1 MSIEKVIFVRN
12 RKKMNYL
19 VTGGSGFIGSHLVER
34 LLREG
39 HSVINVDNFDNFYD
53 YQIKVQNTLESVG
66 DKSVFDFDHKLTD
79 IAKLID
85 RTKSEQYR
93 LYYQDIRDKEGL
105 EKIFQAHSFD
115 MVIHLAALAGVRP
128 SIEKPLEY
136 EKLIS
141 VVQ

>member
-19 VTGGSGFIGSHLVER
+19 VTGGSGFIGSHLVEK

-66 DKSVFDFDHKLTD
+66 DNSAFDFDHKLTD

-93 LYYQDIRDKEGL
+93 LYYQDIRDKEDW
-105 EKIFQAHSFD
+105 KRSFRSF
-115 MVIHLAALAGVRP
+115 L
-128 SIEKPLEY
+128 
-136 EKLIS
+136 
-141 VVQ
+141 

>member
-1 MSIEKVIFVRN
+1 
-12 RKKMNYL
+12 MNYL

-66 DKSVFDFDHKLTD
+66 DDSCFDFDHKLTD

-93 LYYQDIRDKEGL
+93 LYYQDIRDKDGL
-105 EKIFQAHSFD
+105 EKSFRH
-115 MVIHLAALAGVRP
+115 IL
-128 SIEKPLEY
+128 
-136 EKLIS
+136 LIW
-141 VVQ
+141 